1 MAVGSA
7 VATAAAGLDSAD
19 SAAAGSDSAAAG
31 LNSADSAADWASSA
45 HPAVADLAA
54 VTADP

>member
-7 VATAAAGLDSAD
+7 VATAAADWDSAD
-19 SAAAGSDSAAAG
+19 SAAAKAAAVDLDSA
-31 LNSADSAADWASSA
+31 AADWASSA
-45 HPAVADLAA
+45 HSAVADSAA